1 MGLLDGKQIR
11 DTSTSLDKLSGSGLV
26 TFTASA
32 TMSFSSGSFL
42 RRETADI
49 LVGNDV
55 VNKEYVDAVA
65 VGLNPKEAARVIYI
79 GDITTEVGYTY
90 SNGISGV
97 GATLSFS
104 FSAIDGI
111 SSASFSTGDRIVVNS
126 STDAWVNGIYDYTTT
141 NLLTRSTDFD
151 GNPSSEVDG
160 GEYCF
165 IKEGNSYADQGWV
178 VSSPDTTAIIGTTP
192 IIWVQFTSLGG
203 SFNLSVAD
211 YNTGMT
217 YSNVE
222 NIIFRGGVITKPAAP
237 GTASAVLVTQDTP
250 VTVTVWIPQPDYVGY
265 FSPSLN
271 TSATSRYIAD
281 PTSNTYV
288 STPGSTGSY
297 DTGTWVPSTDFTAS
311 TTRPVIGNATS
322 TISAAFSEAE
332 FSCYDLNTTLQFQLF
347 DSTGVEIRGMTISL
361 TGTGT
366 FNSSPSGLSINV
378 SSFGPDSD
386 RYKAAASGSIN
397 LSTVFPNGGKFLGWK
412 VTHYN
417 SGFGPGAGSPLVP
430 GEYTFS
436 TLNGYFWDNDLTP
449 SSAGLNGTTIFD
461 ELSATVVYYSGV
473 AFYDLGSTF
482 ALTASTVD
490 LLNDIT
496 FPSTPQIDFI
506 TTNMASPTTLSGH
519 SDGTKGYSAIT
530 GWNINWDKS
539 GLTYSRT
546 ATTTAAGA
554 YIPDFIYPIASPPGT
569 FTASNDI
576 STTAASYVTSRIYD
590 WSLVTTQNSSA
601 KKMLFDTSSPST
613 PSYNNNYIDGEI
625 GRLSATGVFTNGSS
639 TFTSNASL
647 PNDELQ
653 YIWGRVVYPNRD
665 YTSFL
670 PYINSTLSVNYSNL
684 SGASKNFTIYSSLGN
699 PPTTS
704 TKTFTD
710 HRWFVTSYTKGGSSF
725 TNGIF
730 TFYSNFREEF
740 LTYNGVLNNGSGS
753 GDLEILV
760 GHDSTGSNAT
770 PDKFFWL
777 TGNYNTS
784 DNPGRTNATLYNLD
798 VNNPNPSA
806 SKRIQF
812 DKGAYT
818 AYTTKVWLYIG
829 YRNTDKGRGLWVTN
843 IDLS

>member
-11 DTSTSLDKLSGSGLV
+11 DTSTSLDKLNGSGLV

-32 TMSFSSGSFL
+32 TMSFASGTFL
-42 RRETADI
+42 RRETSDI

-79 GDITTEVGYTY
+79 GDVTAEFGYTY
-90 SNGISGV
+90 SNGVSGV

-104 FSAIDGI
+104 FSSIDGI
-111 SSASFSTGDRIVVNS
+111 NSASFSAGDRIVVNS
-126 STDAWVNGIYDYTTT
+126 TTDRWVNGIYDYTTT
-141 NLLTRSTDFD
+141 NLLTRSIDFD
-151 GNPSSEVDG
+151 GDPSAEVDG

-165 IKEGNSYADQGWV
+165 IKEGNTYADQGWV

-192 IIWVQFTSLGG
+192 IVWVQFTSLGG
-203 SFNLSVAD
+203 AFNLSVAD

-222 NIIFRGGVITKPAAP
+222 NIIFRGGVITKPASP

-250 VTVTVWIPQPDYVGY
+250 VTVTVWIPQPDYVAY
-265 FSPSLN
+265 FAPSLN
-271 TSATSRYIAD
+271 TAATSRYIAD
-281 PTSNTYV
+281 PTSNTYN
-288 STPGSTGSY
+288 STPGNTGSY
-297 DTGTWVPSTDFTAS
+297 ATGTWVPSTDFTGS
-311 TTRPVIGNATS
+311 TTRPVVGNATS
-322 TISAAFSEAE
+322 TISSAFSEAE
-332 FSCYDLNTTLQFQLF
+332 FACYDLSTTLQFQLF
-347 DSTGVEIRGMTISL
+347 DDVGTEIRGMTISL

-378 SSFGPDSD
+378 SSFLPDSD

-397 LSTVFPNGGKFLGWK
+397 LSTIFPNGGKYVGWK

-436 TLNGYFWDNDLTP
+436 TLTGYFFDNDLTP
-449 SSAGLNGTTIFD
+449 SSAGLNGTTTFD

-473 AFYDLGSTF
+473 AFYNLGSTF

-496 FPSTPQIDFI
+496 FPSTPQIDFV
-506 TTNMASPTTLSGH
+506 TVGMASPTTLSGH
-519 SDGTKGYSAIT
+519 SDGTKGGYSAIT
-530 GWNINWDKS
+530 GWSLNWDKS

-546 ATTTAAGA
+546 ATVTTAGS
-554 YIPDFIYPIASPPGT
+554 YIPNFTNSVTTTAPTGT
-569 FTASNDI
+569 SSNDI
-576 STTAASYVTSRIYD
+576 STTAASYVTSRVYD
-590 WSLVTTQNSSA
+590 WALVTSQNSSA
-601 KKMLFDTSSPST
+601 KKMLFDTTSPST
-613 PSYNNNYIDGEI
+613 PTYNNNLIDGEI
-625 GRLSATGVFTNGSS
+625 GRLSATGVISSGSS
-639 TFTSNASL
+639 TFSSVSAL

-684 SGASKNFTIYSSLGN
+684 SGASKNFTIYTSIGT
-699 PPTTS
+699 PTTT

-710 HRWFVTSYTKGGSSF
+710 HRWFVTSYTKGGGTF
-725 TNGIF
+725 ANGIF
-730 TFYSNFREEF
+730 TLHSNFSETQ
-740 LTYNGVLNNGSGS
+740 LTYDGVANNGSGT

-760 GHDSTGSNAT
+760 GLDDTSANTT
-770 PDKFFWL
+770 PNKFLWL
-777 TGNYNTS
+777 TGDYNTTES
-784 DNPGRTNATLYNLD
+784 PGRSGASTYNL
-798 VNNPNPSA
+798 NSSTLA
-806 SKRIQF
+806 SKNIQF
-812 DKGAYT
+812 DKGFVGGT
-818 AYTTKVWLYIG
+818 VTKVWLFIG
-829 YRNTDKGRGLWVTN
+829 YKNTSVGRGLWVTN
-843 IDLS
+843 IGLA

>member
-1 MGLLDGKQIR
+1 
-11 DTSTSLDKLSGSGLV
+11 
-26 TFTASA
+26 
-32 TMSFSSGSFL
+32 MSFASGTFL
-42 RRETADI
+42 RRETSDI

-79 GDITTEVGYTY
+79 GDVTAEFGYTY
-90 SNGISGV
+90 SNGVSGV

-104 FSAIDGI
+104 FSSIDSI
-111 SSASFSTGDRIVVNS
+111 NSASFSAGDRIVVNS
-126 STDAWVNGIYDYTTT
+126 TTDRWVNGIYDYTTT

-151 GNPSSEVDG
+151 GDPSAEVDG

-178 VSSPDTTAIIGTTP
+178 VSSPDTTAIIGTTD
-192 IIWVQFTSLGG
+192 IVWVQFTSLGG

-222 NIIFRGGVITKPAAP
+222 NIIFRGGVITKPASP

-250 VTVTVWIPQPDYVGY
+250 VTVTVWIPQPDYVTY

-271 TSATSRYIAD
+271 TAATSRYIAT
-281 PTSNTYV
+281 PTSNTYS
-288 STPGSTGSY
+288 STPGNTGSY
-297 DTGTWVPSTDFTAS
+297 ATGTWVPATDFTGS
-311 TTRPVIGNATS
+311 TTRPVVGNATS
-322 TISAAFSEAE
+322 TISSAFNEAE
-332 FSCYDLNTTLQFQLF
+332 FACYDLSTTLQFQLF
-347 DSTGVEIRGMTISL
+347 DSDGSEIRGMTISL

-366 FNSSPSGLSINV
+366 FNSTPSGLSINV
-378 SSFGPDSD
+378 SSFLPDSD

-397 LSTVFPNGGKFLGWK
+397 LSTIFPNGGKYVGWK

-417 SGFGPGAGSPLVP
+417 SGQGPGAGAPLIT

-436 TLNGYFWDNDLTP
+436 TLAGYFFDNDLSP
-449 SSAGLNGTTIFD
+449 SSAGLNGTTVFD

-473 AFYDLGSTF
+473 AFYNLGSTF

-496 FPSTPQIDFI
+496 FPSTPQIDFV
-506 TTNMASPTTLSGH
+506 TVGMASPTTLSGH
-519 SDGTKGYSAIT
+519 SDGTKGGYSAIT
-530 GWNINWDKS
+530 GWNLNWDKS

-546 ATTTAAGA
+546 ATVTTAGS
-554 YIPDFIYPIASPPGT
+554 YIPNFTNSVTTTAPTGT
-569 FTASNDI
+569 SSNDI

-590 WSLVTTQNSSA
+590 WALVTSQNSSA

-613 PSYNNNYIDGEI
+613 PTYNNNLIDGEI
-625 GRLSATGVFTNGSS
+625 GRLSATGVLSSGSS
-639 TFTSNASL
+639 TFSSIATL

-684 SGASKNFTIYSSLGN
+684 SGASKNFTIYTNTGTG
-699 PPTTS
+699 TTT

-710 HRWFVTSYTKGGSSF
+710 HRWFVTSYTKGGSTF
-725 TNGIF
+725 ANGIF
-730 TFYSNFREEF
+730 TLHSNFNETQ
-740 LTYNGVLNNGSGS
+740 LTYDGVANNGSGT

-760 GHDSTGSNAT
+760 GLDDTSANTT
-770 PDKFFWL
+770 PNKFLWL
-777 TGNYNTS
+777 TGDYNTTES
-784 DNPGRTNATLYNLD
+784 PGRAAATTYNLNSATL
-798 VNNPNPSA
+798 A
-806 SKRIQF
+806 SKNIQF
-812 DKGAYT
+812 DKGFVGGT
-818 AYTTKVWLYIG
+818 VTKVWLFIG
-829 YRNTDKGRGLWVTN
+829 YKNTSVGRGLWVTN
-843 IDLS
+843 IGLA